1 MANTVNQWG
10 NPKAKEIYDKY
21 MSGDNKDKVYIPESD
36 YYSPEN
42 VERRRQVQ
50 DKINSMPKFWYP
62 ETPEFIEKHPYKTM
76 DEYLGSLNPN
86 DKVAA
91 IPSNQSNIDWES
103 LREPWTATNW
113 WETAG
118 STVPQNAQTNVA
130 NDGTIKVWP
139 QNANLNY
146 YQYWDDSNPAQQWQ
160 KGWMKEKYTWEWVSN
175 SYIEYNPD
183 LTVADLDPNYLYWEN
198 ARQQNR
204 REAWYIARRNDNIA
218 SALYNE
224 WLTSRED
231 VANFLSQQ
239 NEWMNSTEA
248 DRMNTIESVWKR
260 LWQTKPE
267 ETPTPEEEPQADFNK
282 DTSGKI
288 YGKTTAEEWNPKQ
301 WIDTLSDA
309 NSVFKAMQESRV
321 KSLQDFVSQDVSN
334 IATCVVEWATY
345 WSEQTWRDAQKYYP
359 EFIAAVNEEV
369 KKQRWQQNVTA
380 IASGGE
386 MVTDTNWQSN
396 INNEIANFWASNA
409 SWTKSSIEIT
419 KDVHNA
425 MAQSQT
431 ASEASETM
439 AGIEEDMAILKNRMK
454 NLRQEANV
462 AFKWDVPDYLV
473 NAYIN
478 NKAQEIQNQMSILED
493 RYNAAYDRYK
503 TELSNKQW
511 EMEYKLKQDQLQL
524 QKDELAL
531 KEYQIKNWTT
541 STKNTWTSTTNPW
554 DKFQVTT
561 LSDKEVAD
569 AVDNLYSM
577 FDNWQLGNAQ
587 CGVWIQRYYLPMLW
601 ISISGISSLEWKKSL
616 INEDEWYT
624 PKKWDLIII
633 NSGAKLED
641 WTPAWHIGIVL
652 EVHNDW
658 TVEYMDWNGKSDE
671 KAAVNGININSKSIL
686 WYRNINKW
694 QWQNSWWWTD
704 YDYTR
709 FEQYRDA
716 TSKSEKETIA
726 AEYWTNVQ
734 WMNNIVRDALTNRGE
749 TSNVP
754 DYSNK
759 EWTNIDYANFNNFLN
774 SDNKDISNTD
784 RESIAEM
791 YWFKWNLPWMREF
804 AKTQLANRPETEE
817 TDGSIRF
824 KKYENWFNPSLV
836 QSFENFWTTKMSDPQ
851 FKSMLKTERLTEEEF
866 WQQRDNYFNYKQTE
880 FDEAWLE
887 ILNKIADFQIAMDDM
902 WKIDDWIFDKNWLWN
917 TRFWWWPAKAAFD
930 AMTSEQLLNKYVQAR
945 SSWVTFWSTTEA
957 EWDIMK
963 ATNALEK
970 TTWLQSSDKDF
981 TRAYKSYLRW
991 VWEQTMKKP
1000 FTNEEWD
1007 SFWTTRKTNRDNVNI
1022 SSTNGGVKNNPPKPT
1037 TTPNAPIIPNVPSW
1051 TQWTW
1056 WKQSLG
1062 DL

>member
-1 MANTVNQWG
+1 MAIDKKSNAYQSLLDNGYTDDQIMQMYNEASQW
-10 NPKAKEIYDKY
+10 K
-21 MSGDNKDKVYIPESD
+21 
-36 YYSPEN
+36 N
-42 VERRRQVQ
+42 V
-50 DKINSMPKFWYP
+50 
-62 ETPEFIEKHPYKTM
+62 
-76 DEYLGSLNPN
+76 
-86 DKVAA
+86 
-91 IPSNQSNIDWES
+91 
-103 LREPWTATNW
+103 
-113 WETAG
+113 WETVG
-118 STVPQNAQTNVA
+118 STVPENTQNSST

-160 KGWMKEKYTWEWVSN
+160 KGWMNEKYTWEWVSN

-204 REAWYIARRNDNIA
+204 KEAWYIARRNDNIA

-260 LWQTKPE
+260 LWQIKPE
-267 ETPTPEEEPQADFNK
+267 EEKPDLSKAEDIVQ
-282 DTSGKI
+282 DTSGKL
-288 YGKTTAEEWNPKQ
+288 YGKVTAEEWNPKQ

-309 NSVFKAMQESRV
+309 NSVFKAMQESQVRN
-321 KSLQDFVSQDVSN
+321 LQDFVSQDYRN
-334 IATCVVEWATY
+334 IATCIVEWVNGWRT
-345 WSEQTWRDAQKYYP
+345 EQTWRDAQKYYP
-359 EFIAAVNEEV
+359 EFISAVNEEV
-369 KKQRWQQNVTA
+369 KRQRWQQNVTA

-386 MVTDTNWQSN
+386 MTTSAANWQSSAN
-396 INNEIANFWASNA
+396 TEIANFWASNA
-409 SWTKSSIEIT
+409 TWTKSSVEIT
-419 KDVHNA
+419 KDVHNSL
-425 MAQSQT
+425 AQNQT
-431 ASEASETM
+431 ANEASETM
-439 AGIEEDMAILKNRMK
+439 ASIEEDMAILKNRLK
-454 NLRQEANV
+454 NLREEANSK
-462 AFKWDVPDYLV
+462 FKWDAPDYLV

-478 NKAQEIQNQMSILED
+478 NKSQEIQNQMQILED
-493 RYNAAYDRYK
+493 RYNAAYTRYK
-503 TELSNKQW
+503 TEIAQTQW
-511 EMEYKLKQDQLQL
+511 EKEFQLKKDQLDL
-524 QKDELAL
+524 QRDELAL
-531 KEYQIKNWTT
+531 KEYQVKNWLSTT
-541 STKNTWTSTTNPW
+541 SSKSSSAAKNEW
-554 DKFQVTT
+554 DSFEVTT
-561 LSDKEVAD
+561 KTDEEIAK
-569 AVDNLYSM
+569 AVDSLYEM

-587 CGVWIQRYYLPMLW
+587 CATWIQTYYLPMLW
-601 ISISGISSLEWKKSL
+601 ITLPSLSSLERKKAL
-616 INEDEWYT
+616 INEDENYV
-624 PKKWDLIII
+624 PKRWDLIII

-652 EVHNDW
+652 EVHKDW
-658 TVEYMDWNGKSDE
+658 TVEYMDWNGKSNE
-671 KAAVNGININSKSIL
+671 KVAINGININSKSIL

-734 WMNNIVRDALTNRGE
+734 WMNNIVRDALTNRG
-749 TSNVP
+749 TTNNIP

-759 EWTNIDYANFNNFLN
+759 EWTNTDYANFSNFLD
-774 SDNKDISNTD
+774 SSNKDISNTD

-791 YWFKWNLPWMREF
+791 YGFKWNLPWMRMF
-804 AKTQLANRPETEE
+804 ATEQLANRPETEE

-824 KKYENWFNPSLV
+824 KKYENWFNPSLI
-836 QSFENFWTTKMSDPQ
+836 QAFENFWTTKMSDPQ
-851 FKSMLKTERLTEEEF
+851 FKSLLKTKRLTEEEF

-902 WKIDDWIFDKNWLWN
+902 WKIDNWTFDKNWLWG

-970 TTWLQSSDKDF
+970 TTWLQSSDKAF

-1007 SFWTTRKTNRDNVNI
+1007 SFWTTRKANRDSINI

-1037 TTPNAPIIPNVPSW
+1037 TTPNAPIIPNAPSW

-1056 WKQSLG
+1056 WRQSLG

>member
-1 MANTVNQWG
+1 MAIDKNS
-10 NPKAKEIYDKY
+10 KAYKWLLEKGYTDEQITQ
-21 MSGDNKDKVYIPESD
+21 MHEQAESG
-36 YYSPEN
+36 
-42 VERRRQVQ
+42 
-50 DKINSMPKFWYP
+50 
-62 ETPEFIEKHPYKTM
+62 EK
-76 DEYLGSLNPN
+76 
-86 DKVAA
+86 
-91 IPSNQSNIDWES
+91 
-103 LREPWTATNW
+103 
-113 WETAG
+113 
-118 STVPQNAQTNVA
+118 NVA
-130 NDGTIKVWP
+130 ENTEPANQPVTVWP
-139 QNANLNY
+139 DNANLNY

-160 KGWMKEKYTWEWVSN
+160 KGGMNEKYTWEWVKTSN
-175 SYIEYNPD
+175 LEYDPNI
-183 LTVADLDPNYLYWEN
+183 TRADLDPNYLYWEN
-198 ARQQNR
+198 ARQQNKK
-204 REAWYIARRNDNIA
+204 EAGYIARRNDMIA

-224 WLTSRED
+224 WLTSKDD
-231 VANFLSQQ
+231 VANFLWQQ
-239 NEWMNSTEA
+239 NEWNNSTEA

-260 LWQTKPE
+260 LGEIKPE
-267 ETPTPEEEPQADFNK
+267 EEKQEEKPDLSKAEDIVK
-282 DTSGKI
+282 DTSGKL
-288 YGKTTAEEWNPKQ
+288 YGKTTAEEWEPSK
-301 WIDTLSDA
+301 WIDTLADA
-309 NSVFKAMQESRV
+309 NSVFTSMQESRAAKL
-321 KSLQDFVSQDVSN
+321 KSFISMNPAD
-334 IATCVVEWATY
+334 IAELINSWTAAFD
-345 WSEQTWRDAQKYYP
+345 EQTLRDAQQLYP
-359 EFIAAVNEEV
+359 EFMAQVNAE
-369 KKQRWQQNVTA
+369 KKKKLWQQNVNA
-380 IASGGE
+380 ITSWWE

-396 INNEIANFWASNA
+396 TNNSIAEFWASNA
-409 SWTKSSIEIT
+409 TWTKSSIDIT

-425 MAQSQT
+425 LAQNQT

-439 AGIEEDMAILKNRMK
+439 AEIEENMAILKNRMK
-454 NLRQEANV
+454 NLRQEANA

-493 RYNAAYDRYK
+493 RYNAAYTRYRDEIAN
-503 TELSNKQW
+503 TQW
-511 EMEYKLKQDQLQL
+511 EKEYQLKKDQLQI

-531 KEYQIKNWTT
+531 KEYQVKNWVTT
-541 STKNTWTSTTNPW
+541 TKNTWTSATNPW

-569 AVDNLYSM
+569 AVDILYSM

-587 CGVWIQRYYLPMLW
+587 CWVWIQRYYLPMLW

-616 INEDEWYT
+616 INEDKWYT

-652 EVHNDW
+652 WVHSDW

-671 KAAVNGININSKSIL
+671 KAAINGININSKSIL

-759 EWTNIDYANFNNFLN
+759 DWTNTDYANFSNFLD
-774 SDNKDISNTD
+774 SSNKDISNTD

-791 YWFKWNLPWMREF
+791 YWFKWNLPWMRKF
-804 AKTQLANRPETEE
+804 ATEQLANRPETEE

-836 QSFENFWTTKMSDPQ
+836 QAFENFWTTKMSDPQ
-851 FKSMLKTERLTEEEF
+851 FKSMLKTNRLTEEEF

-902 WKIDDWIFDKNWLWN
+902 WKIDDWVFDKNWLWN
-917 TRFWWWPAKAAFD
+917 SRFWWWPAKAAFD
-930 AMTSEQLLNKYVQAR
+930 AMTSEQLLNKYIQAR
-945 SSWVTFWSTTEA
+945 SSWVTFWNTTEA

-1007 SFWTTRKTNRDNVNI
+1007 IFWTTRKTNRDNVNI
-1022 SSTNGGVKNNPPKPT
+1022 SSTKWWSNELINVDTALSWLDSWKQWT
-1037 TTPNAPIIPNVPSW
+1037 TTWWSW
-1051 TQWTW
+1051 DYVNQYSIL
-1056 WKQSLG
+1056 Q
-1062 DL
+1062 

>member
-1 MANTVNQWG
+1 MAIDKKSNAYQSLLNSGYTDEQINQMHEELVAWW
-10 NPKAKEIYDKY
+10 KAEDII
-21 MSGDNKDKVYIPESD
+21 KDAEA
-36 YYSPEN
+36 N
-42 VERRRQVQ
+42 
-50 DKINSMPKFWYP
+50 NSV
-62 ETPEFIEKHPYKTM
+62 KT
-76 DEYLGSLNPN
+76 
-86 DKVAA
+86 
-91 IPSNQSNIDWES
+91 
-103 LREPWTATNW
+103 
-113 WETAG
+113 
-118 STVPQNAQTNVA
+118 
-130 NDGTIKVWP
+130 WP
-139 QNANLNY
+139 MNANLNY

-160 KGWMKEKYTWEWVSN
+160 RWGMNEKYTGEWVKTSN
-175 SYIEYNPD
+175 LGYDENIKTS
-183 LTVADLDPNYLYWEN
+183 DLDPNYLYWE
-198 ARQQNR
+198 AAKNR
-204 REAWYIARRNDNIA
+204 NSKEAWYIARRNDMIA

-224 WLTSRED
+224 WLTSKED
-231 VANFLSQQ
+231 VANFLSSQ

-248 DRMNTIESVWKR
+248 DRLNTIDSVWKR
-260 LWQTKPE
+260 LWQIKPE
-267 ETPTPEEEPQADFNK
+267 EKPDLSKAEDIVQ
-282 DTSGKI
+282 DTSGKL
-288 YGKTTAEEWNPKQ
+288 YGKVTADEWNPKQ

-321 KSLQDFVSQDVSN
+321 KSLQDFVSQDVNNVAVS
-334 IATCVVEWATY
+334 IVEWVTA

-359 EFIAAVNEEV
+359 EFIAAVNAKV
-369 KKQRWQQNVTA
+369 KEIRTQQNVTA
-380 IASGGE
+380 IANGWE
-386 MVTDTNWQSN
+386 MTTSASNWQSN
-396 INNEIANFWASNA
+396 ANNSIAEFWASNA
-409 SWTKSSIEIT
+409 TWTKSSIDIT

-425 MAQSQT
+425 LAQNQT

-439 AGIEEDMAILKNRMK
+439 AEIEEDMAVLKNRMR
-454 NLRQEANV
+454 NLRQEANA

-473 NAYIN
+473 NAYMN

-493 RYNAAYDRYK
+493 RYNAAYTRYRDEIAN
-503 TELSNKQW
+503 TQW
-511 EMEYKLKQDQLQL
+511 EKEYQLKKDQLQI

-531 KEYQIKNWTT
+531 KEYQVKNWITT
-541 STKNTWTSTTNPW
+541 RKPWTSATNPW

-587 CGVWIQRYYLPMLW
+587 CWVWIQRYYLPMLW

-652 EVHNDW
+652 GVHSDW

-671 KAAVNGININSKSIL
+671 KAAINGLNINSKSIL
-686 WYRNINKW
+686 WYRNINKR

-709 FEQYRDA
+709 FEQYRDT

-734 WMNNIVRDALTNRGE
+734 WMNNIVRDALTNRGT
-749 TSNVP
+749 TSDVP

-791 YWFKWNLPWMREF
+791 YGFKWNLPWMRMF
-804 AKTQLANRPETEE
+804 ATEQLANRPETEE

-824 KKYENWFNPSLV
+824 KKYENWFNPSLI
-836 QSFENFWTTKMSDPQ
+836 QAFENFWTTKMSDPQ
-851 FKSMLKTERLTEEEF
+851 FKSLLKTKRLTEEEF

-902 WKIDDWIFDKNWLWN
+902 WKIDNWTFDKNWLWG

-930 AMTSEQLLNKYVQAR
+930 AMTNEQLLNKYVQAR

-970 TTWLQSSDKDF
+970 TTWIQSSDVAF
-981 TRAYKSYLRW
+981 TKAYKSYLHW

-1007 SFWTTRKTNRDNVNI
+1007 SFWMTRKMNRDNINI
-1022 SSTNGGVKNNPPKPT
+1022 SSTNGGVKNNPPKST
-1037 TTPNAPIIPNVPSW
+1037 TTPNAPIVPNAPSW

-1056 WKQSLG
+1056 WRQSLG